1 MALRDDLKLAVNLG
15 IGLGVFLAIA
25 AGVSRFVQPRSGLSG
40 PCDRIGDDDKGFV

>member
-25 AGVSRFVQPRSGLSG
+25 AGVSRFVQPGADSRVPG
-40 PCDRIGDDDKGFV
+40 IV